1 MSSVVKIF
9 AFSATF
15 TPSCIWYEFARKS
28 GDLSNVGS
36 RLMQAENVGMRNLI
50 LGLFF
55 LTFCTSAYSQSAICR
70 DAADEPHH
78 RVVLDSAQVRVFVLE
93 LPRIA
98 STDSFCYGSPYV
110 YIALGE
116 GHSSMT
122 PEGKGTFSRDWHG
135 AEAQIVYQ
143 PQQQV
148 VRNESGNTFRE
159 LVVELRRGVDYDPMI
174 DYSAPDMFPPDLG
187 SVKPT
192 WAVSFVAGGVKF
204 SRVQLATGEAIRI
217 SRAQHLLV
225 ALNDLTMEQTG
236 SQNVGL
242 NAQDFTNV
250 NAGTLTNTGR
260 DTARFILIE
269 Y

>member
-1 MSSVVKIF
+1 MENLVLLVQISGVS
-9 AFSATF
+9 
-15 TPSCIWYEFARKS
+15 RKS
-28 GDLSNVGS
+28 AYLSNVGCTL
-36 RLMQAENVGMRNLI
+36 RQAENVDMRNLI
-50 LGLFF
+50 LGL
-55 LTFCTSAYSQSAICR
+55 LLVTLCTSAYSQSVICR
-70 DAADEPHH
+70 DAAEEPHH
-78 RVVLDSAQVRVFVLE
+78 RVVLESAQVRVLLLE

-98 STDSFCYGSPYV
+98 STDSFCYAGPYV
-110 YIALGE
+110 HIALGE
-116 GHSSMT
+116 GRSSMT
-122 PEGKGTFSRDWHG
+122 AEGKGTFSRDWRG

-148 VRNESGNTFRE
+148 IRNESGNTFRE
-159 LVVELRRGVDYDPMI
+159 LVVELRRGADYDPMI

-204 SRVQLATGEAIRI
+204 SRVQLAAGEVIRVN
-217 SRAQHLLV
+217 RAQHLLV
-225 ALNDLTMEQTG
+225 ALNELTMEQAGTQII
-236 SQNVGL
+236 SL

-260 DTARFILIE
+260 DTARFIVIE

>member
-1 MSSVVKIF
+1 
-9 AFSATF
+9 
-15 TPSCIWYEFARKS
+15 
-28 GDLSNVGS
+28 
-36 RLMQAENVGMRNLI
+36 MRNL
-50 LGLFF
+50 LFGLF
-55 LTFCTSAYSQSAICR
+55 LIAVSRSAYSQSALCR
-70 DAADEPHH
+70 DAAEESHH
-78 RVVLDSAQVRVFVLE
+78 RVVLESAPVRVLLLE

-98 STDSFCYGSPYV
+98 STDSFCYGGPYV

-116 GHSSMT
+116 GRSST
-122 PEGKGTFSRDWHG
+122 SPEGKGTFSRDWRG
-135 AEAQIVYQ
+135 AEAQIVHQ

-148 VRNESGNTFRE
+148 IRNESGNTFRE
-159 LVVELRRGVDYDPMI
+159 LVVELRRGVEYDAMS

-204 SRVQLATGEAIRI
+204 SRVQLAAGEAIRVN
-217 SRAQHLLV
+217 RAQHLLI
-225 ALNDLTMEQTG
+225 ALNDVTLEQAG
-236 SQNVGL
+236 GQVVSL

-250 NAGTLTNTGR
+250 NAGALTNTGH

>member
-1 MSSVVKIF
+1 M
-9 AFSATF
+9 
-15 TPSCIWYEFARKS
+15 RK
-28 GDLSNVGS
+28 
-36 RLMQAENVGMRNLI
+36 LI
-50 LGLFF
+50 LGLFLF
-55 LTFCTSAYSQSAICR
+55 VVSTSAYSQSALCR

-78 RVVLDSAQVRVFVLE
+78 RVVLDSGQVRVLLLE

-98 STDSFCYGSPYV
+98 STDAFCYAGPYV
-110 YIALGE
+110 YIVLGE
-116 GHSSMT
+116 GRSSIT
-122 PEGKGTFSRDWHG
+122 PDGKGTFSRDWRG

-143 PQQQV
+143 PQKQV
-148 VRNESGNTFRE
+148 IRNESGNTFRE
-159 LVVELRRGVDYDPMI
+159 LVVELRRGVDYDPMV

-204 SRVQLATGEAIRI
+204 SRVQLAAGEAVRVN
-217 SRAQHLLV
+217 RAQHLLV
-225 ALNDLTMEQTG
+225 ALNDLTMEQAG
-236 SQNVGL
+236 
-242 NAQDFTNV
+242 AQTVSLGAQEFTNV

>member
-1 MSSVVKIF
+1 
-9 AFSATF
+9 
-15 TPSCIWYEFARKS
+15 
-28 GDLSNVGS
+28 
-36 RLMQAENVGMRNLI
+36 MRSLI
-50 LGLFF
+50 LGLF
-55 LTFCTSAYSQSAICR
+55 LVAVSTSAYSQSAICR

-78 RVVLDSAQVRVFVLE
+78 RIVLESAQVRVLMLE

-98 STDSFCYGSPYV
+98 STESFCYAGAYV

-116 GHSSMT
+116 GRSSIT
-122 PEGKGTFSRDWHG
+122 PDGKGTFSRDWRG
-135 AEAQIVYQ
+135 SEAQIVHQ

-148 VRNESGNTFRE
+148 IRNESGNTFRE
-159 LVVELRRGVDYDPMI
+159 LVVELRRGVEYDAMI

-204 SRVQLATGEAIRI
+204 SRVQLAAGEAIRVN
-217 SRAQHLLV
+217 RAQHLLV
-225 ALNDLTMEQTG
+225 ALNDVTMEQTG
-236 SQNVGL
+236 
-242 NAQDFTNV
+242 AQTVSLGTQEFTSV
-250 NAGTLTNTGR
+250 NAGALTNTGH

>member
-1 MSSVVKIF
+1 
-9 AFSATF
+9 
-15 TPSCIWYEFARKS
+15 
-28 GDLSNVGS
+28 
-36 RLMQAENVGMRNLI
+36 MRNLI
-50 LGLFF
+50 FGLI
-55 LTFCTSAYSQSAICR
+55 LIAVTTSAYSQSALCR

-78 RVVLDSAQVRVFVLE
+78 RVVLESAQVRVLLLE

-98 STDSFCYGSPYV
+98 STDAFCYASPYV

-116 GHSSMT
+116 GRSSIT
-122 PEGKGTFSRDWHG
+122 PEGKGTFSRDWRG

-148 VRNESGNTFRE
+148 IRNESGNTFRE
-159 LVVELRRGVDYDPMI
+159 LVVELRRSVDYDPML
-174 DYSAPDMFPPDLG
+174 DASATDMFPPDLG

-192 WAVSFVAGGVKF
+192 WTVSFVAGGVKF
-204 SRVQLATGEAIRI
+204 SRVQLATGEAVRVN
-217 SRAQHLLV
+217 RAQHLLV
-225 ALNDLTMEQTG
+225 ALNDVTMEQTG
-236 SQNVGL
+236 VQIVSL
-242 NAQDFTNV
+242 NPQDFTNV

>member
-1 MSSVVKIF
+1 
-9 AFSATF
+9 
-15 TPSCIWYEFARKS
+15 
-28 GDLSNVGS
+28 
-36 RLMQAENVGMRNLI
+36 MRNLI
-50 LGLFF
+50 LGLF
-55 LTFCTSAYSQSAICR
+55 LVLLCRSAYSQSAICR

-78 RVVLDSAQVRVFVLE
+78 RVVLDSAQVRVLILE

-98 STDSFCYGSPYV
+98 STESFCYSGPYV

-116 GHSSMT
+116 GRSSST
-122 PEGKGTFSRDWHG
+122 PEGRGTFSREWRG
-135 AEAQIVYQ
+135 AEAQIVHQ

-148 VRNESGNTFRE
+148 IRNESGSTFRE
-159 LVVELRRGVDYDPMI
+159 LVVELRRGADYDPMF

-204 SRVQLATGEAIRI
+204 SRVQLAVGEEIRVN
-217 SRAQHLLV
+217 RAQHLLV
-225 ALNDLTMEQTG
+225 ALNDLTMEQAG
-236 SQNVGL
+236 AQNVSL

-250 NAGTLTNTGR
+250 SAGTLTNTGR

>member
-1 MSSVVKIF
+1 LK
-9 AFSATF
+9 
-15 TPSCIWYEFARKS
+15 
-28 GDLSNVGS
+28 
-36 RLMQAENVGMRNLI
+36 QAENDGMRTLI
-50 LGLFF
+50 LGLFLIAVSAF
-55 LTFCTSAYSQSAICR
+55 AYSQSAICR

-78 RVVLDSAQVRVFVLE
+78 RVVLESAQVRVLLLE

-98 STDSFCYGSPYV
+98 STDAFCYAGPYV

-116 GHSSMT
+116 GRSSIT
-122 PEGKGTFSRDWHG
+122 PEGRGTFSRDWRG
-135 AEAQIVYQ
+135 AEAQIVHQ

-148 VRNESGNTFRE
+148 IRNESGNTFRE
-159 LVVELRRGVDYDPMI
+159 LVIELRRGVEYDTMI

-204 SRVQLATGEAIRI
+204 SRVQLAAGEAVRVH
-217 SRAQHLLV
+217 RAQHLLV
-225 ALNDLTMEQTG
+225 ALNDLTMEQAGAQTV
-236 SQNVGL
+236 SL
-242 NAQDFTNV
+242 NAQEFTNV

-260 DTARFILIE
+260 DTARFILVE